1 MRSTRSFVRP
11 TSIVLAS
18 LIAQLVSSA
27 PAAAQGQATPS
38 PAALVQRAAS
48 ALGGESALRAVSH
61 VRTQFIATT
70 FGLGQ
75 EETWASA
82 PRPTVS
88 AGRTTLD
95 LARGR
100 RAVVQENRPPTAT
113 AVTNVRQVVLS
124 DFGFTETNG
133 TFAGSNA
140 PALAAARRAIREQPD
155 RLVLFAL
162 DNPAAVRRLPARS
175 WREEM
180 VDGVRVVNGTDSID
194 LYFDRLTGRPLLTV
208 TVTDDPI
215 LGDRTTEV
223 AYTRWTLTGDV
234 YLPRQVDTYAN
245 GRHAG
250 VVAVA
255 AAAVNGAA
263 DEADFVVADS
273 VAARVRAAA
282 TVAAAPVTVTLV
294 SLGTG
299 VWRAEGG
306 THHSLVVEQGNG
318 LLVVEAP
325 QNAARVGALLDTL
338 ASRFPGR
345 RVTQLVNTHH
355 HWDHAGGVREF
366 LARGIPVLTHP
377 RNVAFVTRLAAAPKT
392 VAPDALSRRVR
403 RPVIRAA
410 TDSMAIGS
418 GASQVIIMTIPTA
431 HAEGMLA
438 AYVPSAGAL
447 FTSDIMNPAPVPN
460 IAGAIE
466 LLAFARVHGFQVR
479 SHAGGHG
486 IVMPWSDVERAVP
499 REVQPR

>member
-1 MRSTRSFVRP
+1 MRSTCSPIVRATGTMFAALTALLVSVAPTAAQAPTAP
-11 TSIVLAS
+11 TSAD
-18 LIAQLVSSA
+18 
-27 PAAAQGQATPS
+27 
-38 PAALVQRAAS
+38 LVQRAAR
-48 ALGGESALRAVSH
+48 ALGGESALRAVSQ

-82 PRPTVS
+82 PRPTVA

-100 RAVVQENRPPTAT
+100 RATVQENRLPTAT
-113 AVTNVRQVVLS
+113 AATNVRQVVLA

-133 TFAGSNA
+133 TFAGLNA
-140 PALAAARRAIREQPD
+140 PALSAARRAIREQPD

-162 DNPAAVRRLPARS
+162 DNPAAVRRLPTRR
-175 WREEM
+175 WREET
-180 VDGVRVVNGTDSID
+180 VDGVRVVNGTDSIA

-255 AAAVNGAA
+255 AAMVNGTA
-263 DEADFVVADS
+263 DDADFAIADS
-273 VAARVRAAA
+273 VQARVRTAA
-282 TVAAAPVTVTLV
+282 TVGAAPIAVTLV

-306 THHSLVVEQGNG
+306 SHHSLVVEQGNG

-325 QNAARVGALLDTL
+325 QSAARVGALLDTL

-345 RVTQLVNTHH
+345 AVTQLVNTHH

-392 VAPDALSRRVR
+392 IAPDALSRRAR
-403 RPVIRAA
+403 RPVIRAV
-410 TDSMAIGS
+410 TDSMVIGT
-418 GASQVIIMTIPTA
+418 GASQVIVIPIATA

-460 IAGAIE
+460 VAGAVE
-466 LLAFARVHGFQVR
+466 LLAFARAHGFQVR

-486 IVMPWSDVERAVP
+486 VVMSWSDVERAVQ
-499 REVQPR
+499 R